1 MKKFFSLLLAMALIV
16 AAVFSFDCVS
26 FASDAGDDLG
36 IRLDNSDTYYKYDGA
51 TKTLYINGKGD
62 VPNMSNSSNG
72 SPWCNWDSDAIQSVV
87 VSEGITSLGNY
98 LFYQVRATSFSLPRT
113 LKKIGKYSLSCTG
126 RMKKWD
132 IPFGVETIDNYA
144 FYNCF
149 YLEEVNIPSSVKS
162 IGESAF
168 YQCKKLKSI
177 TIPSSVTAI
186 GKNAF
191 FRCSELSEVNFA
203 SMTQKTTLA
212 LNAFIGCEKLK
223 QINIPMNT
231 SCGKN
236 SLGYF
241 SQSQKIDGFTMGVY
255 KDSVAQSYAIG
266 NGLNYTLLDS
276 VPIKCGVEYANCFT
290 DDNLN
295 STFHYTFTP
304 ETTQD
309 YVLYSVGG
317 CDTYAKLYLDGNLVA
332 ENDDIDTSQNGFGI
346 KQKFEAGKTY
356 DLFVTSRKMTGDFS
370 VRAYPSEVTGF
381 SIYNGKISFSAVD
394 GEVYGNKRKFNIT
407 KSMLSNFVID
417 LGFADGS
424 VDSLYYD
431 DYIAGE
437 HIKLIDNQ
445 KEKPFT
451 CGDNEATVSFGEK
464 TANYTVHID
473 HSYEEKYVE
482 PTPDDDGYTLHY
494 CILCGDSYKDN
505 FVPTDSYIVTGKC
518 VMDEDNFGGHS
529 HDVPYSHAYITV
541 DDRRYEINPDGTWSI
556 RTFEDC
562 FITFNN
568 YYGGNAVRKVEVSK
582 NGSYDFGTI
591 ALEGYDINGDG
602 WVNAKDFA
610 IYYHEKR
617 EELGENYWQFG
628 NEFLIYQKG
637 H

>member
-36 IRLDNSDTYYKYDGA
+36 TRLDNSDTYYKYDGA

-62 VPNMSNSSNG
+62 VPNMYNSSNG

-126 RMKKWD
+126 QMKKWD

-149 YLEEVNIPSSVKS
+149 YLEEVNIPSSVKK

-177 TIPSSVTAI
+177 TIPSSVTTI
-186 GKNAF
+186 DKNAF

-241 SQSQKIDGFTMGVY
+241 SQSQKVDGFTMGVY

-317 CDTYAKLYLDGNLVA
+317 
-332 ENDDIDTSQNGFGI
+332 
-346 KQKFEAGKTY
+346 
-356 DLFVTSRKMTGDFS
+356 
-370 VRAYPSEVTGF
+370 
-381 SIYNGKISFSAVD
+381 
-394 GEVYGNKRKFNIT
+394 
-407 KSMLSNFVID
+407 
-417 LGFADGS
+417 
-424 VDSLYYD
+424 
-431 DYIAGE
+431 
-437 HIKLIDNQ
+437 
-445 KEKPFT
+445 
-451 CGDNEATVSFGEK
+451 
-464 TANYTVHID
+464 
-473 HSYEEKYVE
+473 
-482 PTPDDDGYTLHY
+482 
-494 CILCGDSYKDN
+494 
-505 FVPTDSYIVTGKC
+505 
-518 VMDEDNFGGHS
+518 
-529 HDVPYSHAYITV
+529 
-541 DDRRYEINPDGTWSI
+541 
-556 RTFEDC
+556 
-562 FITFNN
+562 
-568 YYGGNAVRKVEVSK
+568 
-582 NGSYDFGTI
+582 
-591 ALEGYDINGDG
+591 
-602 WVNAKDFA
+602 
-610 IYYHEKR
+610 
-617 EELGENYWQFG
+617 
-628 NEFLIYQKG
+628 
-637 H
+637 